1 MDDPLADAV
10 GTVVPPLLIIVG
22 LIGIVVPV
30 LPGLLLVLGG
40 VLVWALIEGSTA
52 GLGDLRGERASSR
65 SWATC
70 CSTPSPGAGCAS
82 AGVSSSTML
91 LAMAFG
97 IVGFFVIPVVGAI
110 VGFVLGIFVV
120 ELGRSRDRSQAWTR
134 TKHALV
140 AVLHSMGIEL
150 AAGLA
155 VAALYVAG
163 VVAS

>member
-1 MDDPLADAV
+1 MESVSDGL
-10 GTVVPPLLIIVG
+10 GSLVPPLLIVVG
-22 LIGIVVPV
+22 LLGIVVPV

-40 VLVWALIEGSTA
+40 VLVWALTEGSALAWSIFAVSVVVTVV
-52 GLGDLRGERASSR
+52 GYVLQYTLPGRRMRER
-65 SWATC
+65 
-70 CSTPSPGAGCAS
+70 
-82 AGVSSSTML
+82 GVSSSTML
-91 LAMAFG
+91 LAMALG
-97 IVGFFVIPVVGAI
+97 IVGFFVIPVVGAV

-120 ELGRSRDRSQAWTR
+120 ELSRNRDAAQAWTR

-155 VAALYVAG
+155 VTALYLAG